1 MKVTSKDKKVTVDQ
15 AFRGMI
21 LYLDKYYE
29 IFKSDVLA
37 DILSALHVC
46 SDGKTVDPAAGAEW
60 IDCLQQA
67 ISDDSL
73 GKHTFPNRIENLKD
87 I

>member
-1 MKVTSKDKKVTVDQ
+1 MKVTNKNEKITIDQ

-29 IFKSDVLA
+29 IFKSETLA
-37 DILSALHVC
+37 DILSSLQVC
-46 SDGKTVDPAAGAEW
+46 SDGKTVDPAAGTEW
-60 IDCLQQA
+60 IECLQKA
-67 ISDDSL
+67 ISDDRL
-73 GKHTFPNRIENLKD
+73 GKHVFPDKTKI